1 MLINRAINTIM
12 QSELIGK
19 VLQHEAFIES
29 ILRAVTT
36 SLEARDALSV
46 RYEQLLKSVGLV
58 TQLNALQEM
67 LDSLNQEAEALREQ
81 LDRSA
86 LNNREL
92 RKRAE
97 EAERELASARAALK
111 AALEELNAH
120 QKGGKKTKA
129 KASASASSKSEEG
142 ALTWTPTMT
151 KAELLE
157 IAKSLGLR
165 VSGKIKKT
173 DLINRLSQ
181 AQP

>member
-29 ILRAVTT
+29 ILKAVTA
-36 SLEARDALSV
+36 SLEARDALGI

-58 TQLNALQEM
+58 TTEQLSSLQEM

-81 LDRSA
+81 LDRAA
-86 LNNREL
+86 LTHREL
-92 RKRAE
+92 RQRAE
-97 EAERELASARAALK
+97 SAEKELESLRTELK
-111 AALEELNAH
+111 AAREALSSH
-120 QKGGKKTKA
+120 SKDQS
-129 KASASASSKSEEG
+129 SATASSKESSQV
-142 ALTWTPTMT
+142 TWTPTMT

-173 DLINRLSQ
+173 DLISRLSQ
-181 AQP
+181 AQG